1 MDKGYAFF
9 ENSTAQLPA
18 LEALVSIYKTTKH
31 LKREFDDTSTD
42 DLEERL
48 AKLEGVLD
56 ANDKLIAEITDHIE
70 TKLLK

>member
-9 ENSTAQLPA
+9 ENTTGQLPA
-18 LEALVSIYKTTKH
+18 LEALVSIYKTTKQ
-31 LKREFDDTSTD
+31 LKREFEDTSTG

-48 AKLEGVLD
+48 AKMEGVLD
-56 ANDKLIAEITDHIE
+56 ANDKLIAEITDQIE